1 MDDRLLID
9 AVMSGDRDAFRSLVE
24 REQTP
29 VFRTCYRVLGRVAD
43 AEDVSQETFVI
54 AYRSI
59 GTYRGEG
66 TLGAWLGRI
75 ATRQALRR
83 LGQRRETSSID
94 APGLRP
100 DLVGGQDPLGLA
112 IAAERATRVRA
123 AVAAL
128 REPYRETVALRFFA
142 ELSLVE
148 IAEQTG
154 RPLGTVKTHLHRGLA
169 RLRDAM
175 GVEVRA

>member
-1 MDDRLLID
+1 MDDLQLVQAIT
-9 AVMSGDRDAFRSLVE
+9 SGDREAFRSLVE

-29 VFRTCYRVLGRVAD
+29 VFRTSYRVLGRVAD
-43 AEDVSQETFVI
+43 AEDVTQETFVI

-66 TLGAWLGRI
+66 SLGAWLGRI

-83 LGQRRETSSID
+83 LSQRRDAISID
-94 APGLRP
+94 GPGAT
-100 DLVGGQDPLGLA
+100 VAASGGMDPLGQA
-112 IAAERATRVRA
+112 IAAERSARIRS
-123 AVAAL
+123 AVSAL
-128 REPYRETVALRFFA
+128 SEPYRETVALRFFA
-142 ELSLVE
+142 ELSLAE

-175 GVEVRA
+175 GREVAA

>member
-1 MDDRLLID
+1 VDDLQLVQAIT
-9 AVMSGDRDAFRSLVE
+9 SGDREAFRSLVE

-29 VFRTCYRVLGRVAD
+29 VFRTCYRVLGRIAD
-43 AEDVSQETFVI
+43 AEDVAQETFVI

-66 TLGAWLGRI
+66 SLGAWLGRI

-83 LGQRRETSSID
+83 LSQRRDAISID
-94 APGLRP
+94 APGAATASSG
-100 DLVGGQDPLGLA
+100 DMDPLGQA
-112 IAAERATRVRA
+112 IAAERSARIRS
-123 AVAAL
+123 AVSAL
-128 REPYRETVALRFFA
+128 SEPYRETIALRFFA
-142 ELSLVE
+142 ELSLAE

-169 RLRDAM
+169 RLRDVM
-175 GVEVRA
+175 GREVAA

>member
-1 MDDRLLID
+1 MDDLRLIE
-9 AVMSGDRDAFRSLVE
+9 AITSGDRDAFRSLVE
-24 REQTP
+24 REQNP

-43 AEDVSQETFVI
+43 AEDVTQETFVI
-54 AYRSI
+54 AFRSI

-83 LGQRRETSSID
+83 LGQRREILSID
-94 APGLRP
+94 ASGAALETP
-100 DLVGGQDPLGLA
+100 GGQDPLGLA
-112 IAAERATRVRA
+112 IAAERAARVRT

-128 REPYRETVALRFFA
+128 GEPYRETVAMRFFA
-142 ELSLVE
+142 ELSLNE

-154 RPLGTVKTHLHRGLA
+154 RPLGTVKTHLHRGLS
-169 RLRDAM
+169 RLRETM
-175 GVEVRA
+175 GREVAA

>member
-1 MDDRLLID
+1 MDDLQLIE
-9 AVMSGDRDAFRSLVE
+9 AITSGDRDAFRALVE

-29 VFRTCYRVLGRVAD
+29 VFRTCYRVLGRIAD
-43 AEDVSQETFVI
+43 AEDVTQETFVI

-59 GTYRGEG
+59 GTFRAEG

-83 LGQRRETSSID
+83 LGQRRDAVSID
-94 APGLRP
+94 LPGTSLGMA
-100 DLVGGQDPLGLA
+100 GGMDPLGQA
-112 IAAERATRVRA
+112 IAAERATRVRS

-128 REPYRETVALRFFA
+128 GEPYRETVALRFFA
-142 ELSLVE
+142 ELSLAE

-154 RPLGTVKTHLHRGLA
+154 RPLGTVKTHLHRGLMK
-169 RLRDAM
+169 LREAM
-175 GVEVRA
+175 GREVAT

>member
-1 MDDRLLID
+1 MDDRQLID
-9 AVMSGDRDAFRSLVE
+9 AVMSGDREAFRSLVD

-29 VFRTCYRVLGRVAD
+29 VFRTCYRVLGRIAD

-123 AVAAL
+123 AVAGL
-128 REPYRETVALRFFA
+128 KEPYRETVALRFFA

-169 RLRDAM
+169 
-175 GVEVRA
+175 

>member
-1 MDDRLLID
+1 VDDRQLVE
-9 AVMSGDRDAFRSLVE
+9 AVTSGDREAFRSLVE

-29 VFRTCYRVLGRVAD
+29 VFRTCYRILGRIAD
-43 AEDVSQETFVI
+43 AEDVAQETFVI

-66 TLGAWLGRI
+66 SLGAWLGRI
-75 ATRQALRR
+75 ATRQAMRR
-83 LGQRRETSSID
+83 LSQRRDAISID
-94 APGLRP
+94 APGANVAS
-100 DLVGGQDPLGLA
+100 VGGLDPLGQA
-112 IAAERATRVRA
+112 IAAERSARIRS
-123 AVAAL
+123 AVSAL
-128 REPYRETVALRFFA
+128 SEPYRETVALRFFA
-142 ELSLVE
+142 ELSLAE

-175 GVEVRA
+175 GKEAAA